1 MWSGCVFRSFSF
13 YNDLYVGKKAL
24 QRTKDW
30 LKDLVDVL
38 SLPCVEWERDWCRQ
52 SFSCVLQTWVQV
64 SSIHILLD
72 GNVGISAIRFFGFPR
87 YFGSCIL
94 AEAQSAPQ
102 QCTGWEHPFLNTAS
116 FCSAFLMWDSLSDI
130 RNYKPK
136 ADHQDLNLAFY
147 MKFKSLASKA
157 VLVLVS

>member
-1 MWSGCVFRSFSF
+1 M
-13 YNDLYVGKKAL
+13 
-24 QRTKDW
+24 
-30 LKDLVDVL
+30 DVL

-116 FCSAFLMWDSLSDI
+116 FCSAFLMWDSLSQTLEI
-130 RNYKPK
+130 INPK
-136 ADHQDLNLAFY
+136 HTTRTWTWHSTWNLNHL
-147 MKFKSLASKA
+147 
-157 VLVLVS
+157 LVKLCWFWFLKMHITYIYISS